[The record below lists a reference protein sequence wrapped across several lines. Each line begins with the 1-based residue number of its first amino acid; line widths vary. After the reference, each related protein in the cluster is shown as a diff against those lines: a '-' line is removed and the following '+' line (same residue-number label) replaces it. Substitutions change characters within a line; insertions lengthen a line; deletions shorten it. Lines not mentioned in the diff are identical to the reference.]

1 MDKMDQALKV
11 HRFRKRMVRQHGA
24 TNVGC
29 LLAMLVIIIVL
40 YGGYKFGPPF
50 LDDYQL
56 RNATVRIAGYAAAG
70 VLADTKY
77 GTVRGR
83 GEIEQIREAV
93 LLEALDLR
101 IPLTRD
107 NLIVEKEAGYV
118 FITVKYM
125 VPITLPWGEF
135 NWNFEFT
142 VNS

>member
-1 MDKMDQALKV
+1 
-11 HRFRKRMVRQHGA
+11 MVRQHGA

-77 GTVRGR
+77 GTVRGQ

-93 LLEALDLR
+93 PPGSPGSANTLEQREHHRGEGSQLC
-101 IPLTRD
+101 
-107 NLIVEKEAGYV
+107 
-118 FITVKYM
+118 FH
-125 VPITLPWGEF
+125 LPELCYSHNPSVGR
-135 NWNFEFT
+135 
-142 VNS
+142 V